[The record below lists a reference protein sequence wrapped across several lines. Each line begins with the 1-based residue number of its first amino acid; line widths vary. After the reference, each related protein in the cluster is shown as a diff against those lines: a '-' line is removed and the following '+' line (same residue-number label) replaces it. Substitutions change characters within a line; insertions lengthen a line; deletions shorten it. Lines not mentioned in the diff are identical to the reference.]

1 MIRIILIVVAFLLMI
16 GAVIGGLYFWGI
28 DPLAQFNA
36 LIGKQPP
43 GAVAEAPVAVPPT
56 YVDFGLLVVPVIR
69 DREVKKQAEMII
81 RLQVPPDRKAMVA
94 NRLPRLQAA
103 FLEDMLGFLPNVVRD
118 HQPLDIEAVRRRLVM
133 VGERTMGA
141 GNISDVLVENP
152 SLK

>member
-1 MIRIILIVVAFLLMI
+1 MIRIILIVVALLLMI

-43 GAVAEAPVAVPPT
+43 GATVEAPPAVPPT

-81 RLQVPPDRKAMVA
+81 RLQVPPEKKAMVA

-118 HQPLDIEAVRRRLVM
+118 RQPLDIEAVRRRLVI
-133 VGERTMGA
+133 VSERTMGP
-141 GNISDVLVENP
+141 GYISDVLVENP